1 MGSASLLHV
10 HMYTYLII
18 SSIAKLG
25 NQDSR
30 HPPQEWNPTEQ
41 QNQLWN
47 DKKHILNSQHINS
60 KYSPELY
67 AVCIVY
73 VAVKF

>member
-41 QNQLWN
+41 QDQLWN

-60 KYSPELY
+60 KYSPEFY